1 MAPECVYCMQEHVVL
16 HKNIVK
22 VVGHQAVGCP
32 LPQKIQSQ
40 LLNHRLAGTGELLIS
55 GLASRDYLC
64 IWLGV
69 FSLLADC
76 PTP

>member
-1 MAPECVYCMQEHVVL
+1 MILGSAYCTQEHVVL
-16 HKNIVK
+16 YKSIVK
-22 VVGHQAVGCP
+22 VVGHQAIGCP

-40 LLNHRLAGTGELLIS
+40 LLNHRLAGTGELLS
-55 GLASRDYLC
+55 SAPASQDYLC

-69 FSLLADC
+69 FPLLADC